1 MCGCCSG
8 VGVLFLSR
16 GGRFG
21 FGCGLGA
28 YEASEMLDREVLAAA
43 VVRCQ

>member
-1 MCGCCSG
+1 MCGCRSG

-21 FGCGLGA
+21 FGCGLGGC
-28 YEASEMLDREVLAAA
+28 EASETLDREMLAAA